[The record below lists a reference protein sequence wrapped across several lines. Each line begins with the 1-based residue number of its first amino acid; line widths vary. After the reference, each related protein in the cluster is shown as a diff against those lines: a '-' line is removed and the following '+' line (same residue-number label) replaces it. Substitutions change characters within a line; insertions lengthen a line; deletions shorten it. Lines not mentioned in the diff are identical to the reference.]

1 MRVRVCDGLSI
12 GALLKV
18 IVATIAVA
26 AGLIAIKAFPKM
38 SGTIFVIYL
47 GGIIY
52 FTFLQRL
59 SLTLERNVFEPF
71 LTGMKAVRGF
81 KNLIEAITSGARFY
95 GEIFQVMQ
103 DAALNLL
110 MFMPFG
116 YLLPTV
122 ILPVNTAW
130 KVVGVAFLFS
140 LLIEITQQISKL
152 GMFDAFDLVLNTLGA
167 VVGWKLSRVINS
179 SLH

>member
-1 MRVRVCDGLSI
+1 M
-12 GALLKV
+12 KV
-18 IVATIAVA
+18 IVVAMAVA
-26 AGLIAIKAFPKM
+26 AGLIAVKVCPKM

-59 SLTLERNVFEPF
+59 SLTLEGDVFEPF

-81 KNLIEAITSGARFY
+81 KNLIEAITRGARFY
-95 GEIFQVMQ
+95 GEIFQVLQ
-103 DAALNLL
+103 DAALNVL
-110 MFMPFG
+110 MFMPLG

-122 ILPVNTAW
+122 ISPANTGW
-130 KVVGVAFLFS
+130 KVVGVAFIFS

-152 GMFDAFDLVLNTLGA
+152 GMLDAFDVVFNTLGA
-167 VVGWKLSRVINS
+167 AAGWKLSKQIS
-179 SLH
+179 SSRH